1 MSTDMPDGLSQVEQG
16 LHGLAS
22 PDIREGNTQDSCKQ
36 QRSIPLGAP
45 LTGNRLFT
53 MSWVVGLGIPKA
65 VDFYHGQS
73 LISPTLDCVG
83 GIIFTLTSLWL
94 GIIEATRPEL
104 CPAFFKVDLAPRI
117 MKFLFRDNVLL
128 WFALFI
134 LAVKILFIVEHLTRR
149 QAEKHAT
156 ISEVAGQFSEDIP
169 IRVMLGVSVAVFL
182 LWLEGI
188 MA

>member
-1 MSTDMPDGLSQVEQG
+1 
-16 LHGLAS
+16 
-22 PDIREGNTQDSCKQ
+22 
-36 QRSIPLGAP
+36 
-45 LTGNRLFT
+45 
-53 MSWVVGLGIPKA
+53 
-65 VDFYHGQS
+65 
-73 LISPTLDCVG
+73 
-83 GIIFTLTSLWL
+83 
-94 GIIEATRPEL
+94 
-104 CPAFFKVDLAPRI
+104 
-117 MKFLFRDNVLL
+117 VLL